1 MYSRSTLYFTAGR
14 EEENGPDS
22 QEDADST
29 HRLTLLGLRAM
40 EGKQKGQR
48 LVSKQVVNGHLL
60 PCHAQPAC
68 PQLTRGLHFLPG

>member
-22 QEDADST
+22 QEDADGT
-29 HRLTLLGLRAM
+29 HRWTLVGLRAT

-48 LVSKQVVNGHLL
+48 LVSKQVVNGISFPAMLS
-60 PCHAQPAC
+60 QPA
-68 PQLTRGLHFLPG
+68 LS